1 MKVADILRSLVSLI
15 DAAEQ
20 EEQAQPQQP
29 VVVNINNGDAAAD
42 QSAEDP
48 VADDEL
54 GVMIPP
60 LQQKIELAKKAHG
73 VDSVYTQDEEPDE
86 LAIIKQNAGLQV
98 IATDEDEPFEG

>member
-29 VVVNINNGDAAAD
+29 VVVNINNGETAAG
-42 QSAEDP
+42 QSEEET

-60 LQQKIELAKKAHG
+60 LQQKIEMAKKANG
-73 VDSVYTQDEEPDE
+73 VDSVYAPADDEQDE
-86 LAIIKQNAGLQV
+86 LAVIKKHAGLAVTTQ
-98 IATDEDEPFEG
+98 DEPFEG

>member
-20 EEQAQPQQP
+20 EEQTPTQQP
-29 VVVNINNGDAAAD
+29 VVVNINNGEAAA
-42 QSAEDP
+42 QSAEEP

-73 VDSVYTQDEEPDE
+73 VDSVYTPADDQDELTVIKKHAG
-86 LAIIKQNAGLQV
+86 LAITA
-98 IATDEDEPFEG
+98 DDEPFEG